1 MFSQVNLKK
10 EWICVKDNKKNDI
23 YVYKSII
30 KGYIRDKL
38 NGFLFK
44 KILNSA
50 RESKFEDI
58 YDYNCEKKRVN
69 PIEIISNYT
78 FQKTKNEKG
87 EDIIE
92 IINKN

>member
-38 NGFLFK
+38 NGFLF
-44 KILNSA
+44 
-50 RESKFEDI
+50 
-58 YDYNCEKKRVN
+58 
-69 PIEIISNYT
+69 
-78 FQKTKNEKG
+78 
-87 EDIIE
+87 
-92 IINKN
+92 NKNT